1 VREPDV
7 PHDPRAEI
15 NFWIQNVRI
24 LYCVIPEEFIGKNV
38 VKFGRTENV
47 KKRFYSYG
55 QLEVL
60 RVFKVQNVIRAERDL
75 HELARVYF
83 GKAVFHKEYYS
94 CDDTA
99 LAVDGLTEIT

>member
-1 VREPDV
+1 MIGFLS
-7 PHDPRAEI
+7 A
-15 NFWIQNVRI
+15 
-24 LYCVIPEEFIGKNV
+24 VIPEEFKGKNI

-47 KKRFYSYG
+47 KKRFYSHG

-60 RVFKVQNVIRAERDL
+60 RVFKVQNVIRAEREL

-99 LAVDGLTEIT
+99 LAVDVLTEITQKYNGVVTSLNEKLES